1 MDLSDILLQ
10 IDTYPDPTPP
20 EAIEDAVGFV
30 RLIGGRVSGLAVGVS
45 FPIHSNRIADRLIGL
60 SNMAADEQAQSLANG
75 RASLE
80 AFTAAAEAAG
90 VFGEALLER
99 AEYFA
104 VADHVALRARA
115 RDLCMAPL
123 GKPMDG
129 QVEVATIVAF
139 DSGRPVLLY
148 RAGGLPTAKLH
159 TAVIA
164 WDGGRC
170 AARALADALPIL
182 ARAETVRVL
191 TVINEKPAAVAGLA
205 AEAARHLRAHG
216 IDAAID
222 EVDGRDA
229 SIGESLDAYLART
242 ACDLLV
248 MGAYGRSRAREFI
261 LGGATQH
268 MLHDP
273 KVPLFL
279 AH

>member
-1 MDLSDILLQ
+1 MGLNDVLLQ

-20 EAIEDAVGFV
+20 EAIEGAVGFV
-30 RLIGGRVSGLAVGVS
+30 RLIGGKVSGLAVGVR
-45 FPIHSNRIADRLIGL
+45 FPIHSNRIADYLIGL
-60 SNMAADEQAQSLANG
+60 SSMADDEQARSLANG
-75 RASLE
+75 RASLA
-80 AFTAAAEAAG
+80 AFAAAAEGAG
-90 VFGEALLER
+90 VFGQTLLEN
-99 AEYFA
+99 AEYYA
-104 VADHVALRARA
+104 VAEHVALRART
-115 RDLCMAPL
+115 RDLCMTPL

-129 QVEVATIVAF
+129 QTEVATAVVF

-148 RAGGLPTAKLH
+148 RAGQLPTAQLR
-159 TAVIA
+159 TAVVA
-164 WDGGRC
+164 WDGGRG

-205 AEAARHLRAHG
+205 AEAVRHLKAHG
-216 IDAAID
+216 IDAAVD
-222 EVDGRDA
+222 EVDGRGA
-229 SIGESLDAYLART
+229 SIGESLDAYLAKI

>member
-1 MDLSDILLQ
+1 MPATKLG
-10 IDTYPDPTPP
+10 P
-20 EAIEDAVGFV
+20 AVV
-30 RLIGGRVSGLAVGVS
+30 
-45 FPIHSNRIADRLIGL
+45 
-60 SNMAADEQAQSLANG
+60 
-75 RASLE
+75 
-80 AFTAAAEAAG
+80 
-90 VFGEALLER
+90 
-99 AEYFA
+99 
-104 VADHVALRARA
+104 
-115 RDLCMAPL
+115 
-123 GKPMDG
+123 
-129 QVEVATIVAF
+129 
-139 DSGRPVLLY
+139 
-148 RAGGLPTAKLH
+148 
-159 TAVIA
+159 A

-191 TVINEKPAAVAGLA
+191 AVINEKPAAVAGLA
-205 AEAARHLRAHG
+205 AEAARHLQAHG

-229 SIGESLDAYLART
+229 PIGESLDAYLAKA

-268 MLHDP
+268 MLRDP